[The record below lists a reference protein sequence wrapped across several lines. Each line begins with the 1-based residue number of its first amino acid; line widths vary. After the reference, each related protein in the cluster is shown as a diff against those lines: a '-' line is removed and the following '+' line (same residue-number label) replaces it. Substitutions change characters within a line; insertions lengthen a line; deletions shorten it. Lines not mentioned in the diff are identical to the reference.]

1 MTIHCKNKKYTL
13 LISARCRPPRST
25 LTGDQTMQV
34 VRYPAGKPWISL
46 QLPKTLKAD
55 HSYQLKLNFS
65 RPVLTEV
72 QNKE

>member
-1 MTIHCKNKKYTL
+1 MT
-13 LISARCRPPRST
+13 
-25 LTGDQTMQV
+25 V

-65 RPVLTEV
+65 RIVPTDVQAEKCVPRHALRWPSLTCP
-72 QNKE
+72 N